1 MLGRLLAAVTAF
13 IVSVISAGGYTGI
26 VVLMAIESAC
36 IPLPSE
42 IIMPF
47 AGYLVYRGEL
57 GLTGVAVAGAAGCVL
72 GSLVAYAVGARGG
85 RPAIERW
92 GRFVLLGH
100 RELELAERWFARWG
114 RQTVFWARLLPVV
127 RTFIALPAGIAR
139 MELWPPS
146 AFCSVPSTI
155 NPADPRMTARLSRKR
170 SGWTMACDIPVSSSS
185 VRKTNPLAVP
195 GRCRQIT
202 FPAMRRMI
210 PCWALGRSHARQVS
224 GRLGR
229 ASDIG
234 CGPVVR
240 PTPL

>member
-1 MLGRLLAAVTAF
+1 MLGRLLAAATAF
-13 IVSVISAGGYTGI
+13 IVSVISAGGYPGI
-26 VVLMAIESAC
+26 VLLMAIESAC

-139 MELWPPS
+139 MELWP
-146 AFCSVPSTI
+146 FVW
-155 NPADPRMTARLSRKR
+155 L
-170 SGWTMACDIPVSSSS
+170 
-185 VRKTNPLAVP
+185 
-195 GRCRQIT
+195 T
-202 FPAMRRMI
+202 FAGSLPW
-210 PCWALGRSHARQVS
+210 CWALAYAGFKLAENWNVVHEKMHGFDTAVGVLVALVLAAALLHRVRALRTAARQHPPA
-224 GRLGR
+224 L
-229 ASDIG
+229 
-234 CGPVVR
+234 
-240 PTPL
+240 